1 MYGGIKIK
9 MKKSILLVVATLVG
23 VTVAPALTTN
33 SQNVQASE
41 TTVREAKSVKVYGP
55 IENGPLHKY
64 VSNVYRYS
72 SWGRGD
78 GMNLLNTTPSKVY
91 YNDGAYSGYLYRNS
105 TWMDHNFKTNR
116 NRWVSMYSGNVRLI
130 SRGLVPNN

>member
-1 MYGGIKIK
+1 

-55 IENGPLHKY
+55 IKNAPLHKY

-72 SWGRGD
+72 SWG
-78 GMNLLNTTPSKVY
+78 
-91 YNDGAYSGYLYRNS
+91 
-105 TWMDHNFKTNR
+105 
-116 NRWVSMYSGNVRLI
+116 
-130 SRGLVPNN
+130 

>member
-1 MYGGIKIK
+1 

-23 VTVAPALTTN
+23 VTVAPVLTTN

-55 IENGPLHKY
+55 IKNGPLHKY

-72 SWGRGD
+72 S
-78 GMNLLNTTPSKVY
+78 
-91 YNDGAYSGYLYRNS
+91 
-105 TWMDHNFKTNR
+105 FKTNR

>member
-1 MYGGIKIK
+1 MLHFTSMYLMFIDIVVGGK
-9 MKKSILLVVATLVG
+9 
-23 VTVAPALTTN
+23 
-33 SQNVQASE
+33 
-41 TTVREAKSVKVYGP
+41 
-55 IENGPLHKY
+55 
-64 VSNVYRYS
+64 
-72 SWGRGD
+72 GD
-78 GMNLLNTTPSKVY
+78 AMNLLNTTPSKVY

>member
-1 MYGGIKIK
+1 

-55 IENGPLHKY
+55 IKNGPLHKY

-91 YNDGAYSGYLYRNS
+91 YNYGAYSGYLYRNS

-130 SRGLVPNN
+130 SRDLVPNN

>member
-1 MYGGIKIK
+1 

-55 IENGPLHKY
+55 IKMVRFIN
-64 VSNVYRYS
+64 
-72 SWGRGD
+72 
-78 GMNLLNTTPSKVY
+78 M
-91 YNDGAYSGYLYRNS
+91 YLMFID
-105 TWMDHNFKTNR
+105 TVVGVGEME
-116 NRWVSMYSGNVRLI
+116 
-130 SRGLVPNN
+130 

>member
-1 MYGGIKIK
+1 
-9 MKKSILLVVATLVG
+9 MKKVLLTTATLLG
-23 VTVAPALTTN
+23 VTAATVLTTN
-33 SQNVQASE
+33 NKRVQASE
-41 TTVREAKSVKVYGP
+41 TTVQETKGVKVYGP
-55 IENGPLHKY
+55 IKNAPLHKY

-72 SWGRGD
+72 SWGKGD
-78 GMNLLNTTPSKVY
+78 AMNLLNTTPSKVY